1 MKAKLLSLLPPGLA
15 GFQRSLNMQ
24 IQTSHSTLN
33 IGLTVER
40 LLEELEDM
48 FPPSQPTPETPINQ
62 IMYRSG
68 QRSIVDFIKSR
79 LEED

>member
-1 MKAKLLSLLPPGLA
+1 
-15 GFQRSLNMQ
+15 
-24 IQTSHSTLN
+24 
-33 IGLTVER
+33 
-40 LLEELEDM
+40 M
-48 FPPSQPTPETPINQ
+48 FPPTQPTPETPINQ